1 MLYFQDIHLEIDH
14 LKTMI
19 RKINYPLSF
28 IDSCIML
35 FIKKLYTLKSLFK
48 IYLKEM
54 LLSVC
59 RSWEVLCFKFKTSLK
74 YYLLVN

>member
-19 RKINYPLSF
+19 GKINYPLSF